1 MRRPKKTKYKFVTI
15 GNKKYYFYKIT
26 WIDPCGD
33 TGHADYHTSLSMLP
47 ATMVTHGYLLDKN
60 NKYIWTFGTYD
71 KEGLFSDRNVFPK
84 GCVKKMEKILL

>member
-1 MRRPKKTKYKFVTI
+1 
-15 GNKKYYFYKIT
+15 
-26 WIDPCGD
+26 
-33 TGHADYHTSLSMLP
+33 MLP